1 MADVTLHGATQASA
15 HAPSLFTR
23 IWVRLAER
31 AEYRRTINE
40 LRNLDQR
47 TLDDLGLSAADL
59 EAVARGRI
67 VRN

>member
-1 MADVTLHGATQASA
+1 MMADITLSGVGHAAEAPGAFARFRTWLGA
-15 HAPSLFTR
+15 
-23 IWVRLAER
+23 R

-47 TLDDLGLSAADL
+47 TLDDLGLNAAEI

-67 VRN
+67 VRR